1 MSNQPTTKEIELK
14 AKVFDEL
21 VKILND
27 DNGVTAI
34 NFNSSINLAKSNV
47 SEYECSYA
55 IIQVMEQKKELFQK
69 LYSTIKNHYNH

>member
-21 VKILND
+21 VNILND

-34 NFNSSINLAKSNV
+34 NFNSSINLAKANV

-69 LYSTIKNHYNH
+69 LYSTIINHYN